1 MRCEAVY
8 LFCSVY
14 GCYLLV
20 GFPKCGAEEGK
31 PLLVQVVLAVAAA
44 QAPLTGG
51 GGAGHPRQGALLTYL
66 TSYTQ
71 ALYVGIII
79 HIPYNHTLPSSRQLP
94 LGVKEE
100 DGNTTLVCGLFW
112 GKKRVPL
119 SLEKWGEGG
128 TC

>member
-1 MRCEAVY
+1 MMHRKVYSRAIYTRNKYGTRRKKYNRKENWMRCEAVY
-8 LFCSVY
+8 LYCSVY

-20 GFPKCGAEEGK
+20 GFPKCGAEEGE

-71 ALYVGIII
+71 AIQVLLYTSLIITYC
-79 HIPYNHTLPSSRQLP
+79 PR
-94 LGVKEE
+94 LGSCRWV
-100 DGNTTLVCGLFW
+100 
-112 GKKRVPL
+112 
-119 SLEKWGEGG
+119 
-128 TC
+128 